1 MPSVSMPTYA
11 RPGRSTAPRA
21 ATEAASATS
30 GTSVHST
37 TAGRTGRNGLIT
49 PRPLRRYAPAGDGP
63 AGHGLPALAS
73 FPPRPRAPRGH
84 EVPLALV
91 QPQRVLGRRGGRGLL
106 AAELQHLGQVQQGV
120 AVHVE

>member
-37 TAGRTGRNGLIT
+37 TAGRANRNAVVT
-49 PRPLRRYAPAGDGP
+49 PRPVGRHEPAGDEH
-63 AGHGLPALAS
+63 AGHALHALAS
-73 FPPRPRAPRGH
+73 FPPCPRAPRGH
-84 EVPLALV
+84 EVALALV
-91 QPQRVLGRRGGRGLL
+91 QPQRVLGRRGRRG
-106 AAELQHLGQVQQGV
+106 
-120 AVHVE
+120 